1 MNRQGQLQLLQ
12 HQVASAA
19 LSGLKVDEID
29 RELIAPSDCSEDGK
43 AALRLYAF
51 SFLPR
56 FDQRRIAFDQ
66 LYAVGHEEAGSPA
79 CPRALPPFP
88 RPASAG
94 RPSTRRGGR

>member
-12 HQVASAA
+12 HKVASAA

-66 LYAVGHEEAGSPA
+66 LYAVGNEEAGSPGMSES
-79 CPRALPPFP
+79 PGPLSRG
-88 RPASAG
+88 RRVPADH
-94 RPSTRRGGR
+94 